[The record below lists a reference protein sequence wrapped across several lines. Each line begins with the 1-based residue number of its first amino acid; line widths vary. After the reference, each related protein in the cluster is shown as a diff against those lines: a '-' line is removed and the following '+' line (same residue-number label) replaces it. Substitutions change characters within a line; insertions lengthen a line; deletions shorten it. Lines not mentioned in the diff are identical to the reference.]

1 MEKKNSK
8 SLILFFVLAF
18 LFPWLIWGTS
28 IAQTNGLLQFH
39 LPQSLAFWI
48 GLTLATYITVFAT
61 GGSGAFKDLIKRLIR
76 WRVNWLWYLIALFTT
91 LIIGFAAIGIHLLIG
106 GSHQFSP
113 EFSIGSLAPMLLFQ
127 IFFFWFTEETAWR
140 GFALPR
146 LQTHFSA
153 LTSSLILGVLWG
165 LWHIPLVFI
174 PGSFQSTVPF
184 IGFLLSAIATSIMM
198 TWVFNNTR
206 GSVLIAAIFHASTDL
221 AIAYSNVM
229 TGDLRLFWIFI
240 FLQWVFVGILVVTQ
254 GARHLSRSRSLE
266 ETIYPNSTMADGDEG
281 IIGENLPV
289 GVN

>member
-1 MEKKNSK
+1 MGKQNSK
-8 SLILFFVLAF
+8 SLILFFILAF

-28 IAQTNGLLQFH
+28 IAQNKGILQFH

-48 GLTLATYITVFAT
+48 GLTLATYIAVFAT
-61 GGSGAFKDLIKRLIR
+61 GGNKAFKDLLSRLIR
-76 WRVNWLWYLIALFTT
+76 WRVNFIWYFIALFTT
-91 LIIGFAAIGIHLLIG
+91 LIISLLSIGVQLLIG

-113 EFSIGSLAPMLLFQ
+113 DFSISTLAPTLLFQ

-146 LQTHFSA
+146 LQAKFNA
-153 LTSSLILGVLWG
+153 LTASLILGVLWG
-165 LWHIPLVFI
+165 LWHIPLIFI

-184 IGFLLSAIATSIMM
+184 IGFILSAIATSIMI

-206 GSVLIAAIFHASTDL
+206 GSVLLAGLFHASTDV

-240 FLQWVFVGILVVTQ
+240 IMQWVFVSILTVTQ
-254 GARHLSRSRSLE
+254 GAAHLSKSKLLD
-266 ETIYPNSTMADGDEG
+266 ETIYSDSTFMVNNER
-281 IIGENLPV
+281 IVGETLPAR
-289 GVN
+289 